1 MLVAGREVAVT
12 NAEKIFFPKP
22 GITKGDLVQYYVD
35 VAGAVLHHVAR
46 RPMQMKR
53 HPNGVEGDFFYQKR
67 VPNPHPEWLEF
78 PLVREIARGIAK
90 AIVKLVPAIATTQW
104 KVAGR
109 PGVFVDYGQNA
120 FDRTI
125 ASAYSVRPVE
135 DARVSAPLRWDEVSD
150 VEPGDFTLRT
160 MRDRLAR
167 VGDVT
172 AGGWGGAGGLGPP
185 VGTLKGKRAPPQPRP
200 PE

>member
-1 MLVAGREVAVT
+1 
-12 NAEKIFFPKP
+12 
-22 GITKGDLVQYYVD
+22 
-35 VAGAVLHHVAR
+35 
-46 RPMQMKR
+46 
-53 HPNGVEGDFFYQKR
+53 
-67 VPNPHPEWLEF
+67 
-78 PLVREIARGIAK
+78 VREIARALAK
-90 AIVKLVPAIATTQW
+90 AIVKVVPTIATTQW

-160 MRDRLAR
+160 MRERLGR
-167 VGDVT
+167 EGDLT
-172 AGGWGGAGGLGPP
+172 AGMWGRAVSLDPLFERLKVKRTLPRRSPRKGPP
-185 VGTLKGKRAPPQPRP
+185 VDWRAQYYGKTAGRQRGPSHR
-200 PE
+200 

>member
-1 MLVAGREVAVT
+1 PR
-12 NAEKIFFPKP
+12 
-22 GITKGDLVQYYVD
+22 
-35 VAGAVLHHVAR
+35 
-46 RPMQMKR
+46 
-53 HPNGVEGDFFYQKR
+53 
-67 VPNPHPEWLEF
+67 
-78 PLVREIARGIAK
+78 VREIARAIAK
-90 AIVKLVPAIATTQW
+90 AIVKLVPTIATTQW

-172 AGGWGGAGGLGPP
+172 AGMWARAGGLDPL
-185 VGTLKGKRAPPQPRP
+185 VDTLKVECTAPKRQPAQAPARGRPSPRRW
-200 PE
+200 